1 MIIESATIL
10 QFSVACVA
18 IIGAIAGCIHG
29 SRCTEI
35 KCCGCSLT
43 RTVPAEDTPSPAE
56 TELT

>member
-10 QFSVACVA
+10 QLSVAICSVVA
-18 IIGAIAGCIHG
+18 AVAGCIHG

-43 RTVPAEDTPSPAE
+43 RAVPAEDTPPPAE

>member
-18 IIGAIAGCIHG
+18 IIGAIAGCVHG

-35 KCCGCSLT
+35 KCCGCAMT
-43 RTVPAEDTPSPAE
+43 RAVPLDEPTPPAE

>member
-18 IIGAIAGCIHG
+18 IIGAIAGCVHG

-35 KCCGCSLT
+35 KCCGCSI
-43 RTVPAEDTPSPAE
+43 
-56 TELT
+56 